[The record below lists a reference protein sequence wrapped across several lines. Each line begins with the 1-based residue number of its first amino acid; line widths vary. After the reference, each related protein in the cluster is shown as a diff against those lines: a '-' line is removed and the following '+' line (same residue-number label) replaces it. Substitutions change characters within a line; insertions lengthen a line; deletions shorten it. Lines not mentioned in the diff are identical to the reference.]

1 MEAIFDNESGTY
13 QLHLMTH
20 GLKYPQ
26 TSNNLP
32 EPIENFPQPNPFKI
46 KLCTLRPDLLILDII
61 QNHIPNILHDLLIVN
76 LGRYFL
82 LICIIL

>member
-26 TSNNLP
+26 ASNNLP
-32 EPIENFPQPNPFKI
+32 EPIENFPEPNPFNV
-46 KLCTLRPDLLILDII
+46 KLRTLRPDLLILDII
-61 QNHIPNILHDLLIVN
+61 QNDIPSILHDLLIVN
-76 LGRYFL
+76 LG
-82 LICIIL
+82 